1 MIKKL
6 LLTLGLVLFTSQAW
20 ATCGAIPLTIKD
32 ASNTTQNISSAT
44 ASDGNCKTYTDW
56 DLGSQAHADATAPIP
71 AGTNTI
77 GAVGFDPSLG
87 AATPTQT
94 FLALPATATT
104 QIIALSGTKLT
115 YVTSRTLLSG
125 GTVNVTFKYGTGTN
139 CGTGTTTLDG
149 PWPLTAQSGFA
160 EGSGNGPVMIVPAG
174 QALCVTTDASV
185 SGGVKLTYQQK

>member
-1 MIKKL
+1 MRKIL
-6 LLTLGLVLFTSQAW
+6 IAFVLSLFASHAW
-20 ATCGAIPLTIKD
+20 AVCGATPLTIKD
-32 ASNTTQNISSAT
+32 AANVTQNISSAT
-44 ASDGNCKTYTDW
+44 AADGNCKTYLDW
-56 DLGSQAHADATAPIP
+56 DTSSQAHADATAPIP

-87 AATPTQT
+87 AATPTQA

-115 YVTSRTLLSG
+115 YVTSRTLLAG